1 MDCKSALNKIS
12 IKLLFIKLKKGMFKI
27 DTELIKDRL
36 SGVSFSFLTE
46 EEIKRLSVVEVKST

>member
-1 MDCKSALNKIS
+1 
-12 IKLLFIKLKKGMFKI
+12 MFKI